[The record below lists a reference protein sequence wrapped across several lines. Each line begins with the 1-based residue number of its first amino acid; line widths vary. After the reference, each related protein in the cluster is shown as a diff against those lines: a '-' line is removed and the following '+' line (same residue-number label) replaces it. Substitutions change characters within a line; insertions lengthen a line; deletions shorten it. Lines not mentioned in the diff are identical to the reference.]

1 MTDMHELIQTYM
13 KKFGVSMEIARQDL
27 FQLEAAGVL
36 RRRKSGRKFAF
47 EKCEPDHSSVSLQLQ
62 DD

>member
-13 KKFGVSMEIARQDL
+13 KKYLPKREIARQDL

-36 RRRKSGRKFAF
+36 RRKKLGRKFVF

>member
-13 KKFGVSMEIARQDL
+13 KKYLPKREIARQDL

-36 RRRKSGRKFAF
+36 RRRKSGRKFVF

-62 DD
+62 DG